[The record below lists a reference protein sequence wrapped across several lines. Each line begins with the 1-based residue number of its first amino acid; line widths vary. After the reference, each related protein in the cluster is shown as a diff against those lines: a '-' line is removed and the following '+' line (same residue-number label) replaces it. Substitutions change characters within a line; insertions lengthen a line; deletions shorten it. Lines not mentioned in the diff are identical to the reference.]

1 MFLKRARMAPTREA
15 PEATGTF
22 SWSIT
27 TRTTV
32 YAVAAVCVMLIAV
45 IALSHW
51 QFAHGLRRDR
61 LLFLADELRELRAA
75 VKELG
80 ADAQEE
86 IHAESIA
93 HGFLPYYVRLLD
105 EDGHLLATSLD
116 MPDVLHGI
124 SYPEPIAATEFFG
137 STALRRIPDSRS
149 FLTLAAWAE
158 TPDAGRQWVLQIAMD
173 VTYDDVLLR
182 NYRQIL
188 AVVSLVGLCL
198 FAGMAAWI
206 VRYSLRPLHTITRMV
221 QRITAQHLDEH
232 LAPSRWP
239 RELAVLALAFD
250 GMLDRLKEAVARL
263 QQFSADLAHELR
275 TPIQNLMLE
284 TEVTLARIRTE
295 PEYQEGLIHN
305 LEELRRLA
313 VMVDDL
319 LFLARAESPQ
329 RELGW
334 QALDALDALQKA
346 WDFFD
351 AMAEEQ
357 GVAVTCQGGGTV
369 QAEPQLLHRALTNLL
384 SNALR
389 HTPAGGTITLAAET
403 DTSGACELC
412 VSDTGRGIAPQ
423 HLPRLFD
430 RFYQV
435 EPDRPR
441 SLEGMGLGLS
451 IVKSIMDLHGG
462 RVEARSTPSE
472 GSTFT
477 LYFPAQPTAKKTPT

>member
-1 MFLKRARMAPTREA
+1 MFLKNARMSPIREA
-15 PEATGTF
+15 PGTS

-27 TRTTV
+27 TRITV
-32 YAVAAVCVMLIAV
+32 YAVAAACAMLTAV

-51 QFAHGLRRDR
+51 QFAHGLRHDR

-80 ADAQEE
+80 AEAQEE

-105 EDGHLLATSLD
+105 ENGRRLATSPNT
-116 MPDVLHGI
+116 PDALHDI
-124 SYPEPIAATEFFG
+124 PFPEPLATTEFFG
-137 STALRRIPDSRS
+137 STAFQRIPDGRS

-158 TPDAGRQWVLQIAMD
+158 TPDTSRQWLLQIALD

-182 NYRQIL
+182 NYRRIL
-188 AVVSLVGLCL
+188 TVVSLAGLCL
-198 FAGMAAWI
+198 FAGAAAWI
-206 VRYSLRPLHTITRMV
+206 VHYSLRPLHTITR
-221 QRITAQHLDEH
+221 TARRMTARHLDER
-232 LAPSRWP
+232 LTPSGWP

-250 GMLDRLKEAVARL
+250 AMLDRLKDSVQRL

-284 TEVTLARIRTE
+284 TEVTLVRTRTAS
-295 PEYQEGLIHN
+295 EYQEALTHN

-329 RELGW
+329 RELGR
-334 QALDALDALQKA
+334 QALDTIDTLQKA

-351 AMAEEQ
+351 AVAEEQ
-357 GVAVTCQGGGTV
+357 GVVVAYHGCGTV
-369 QAEPQLLHRALTNLL
+369 HAEPQLLHRALTNLL

-389 HTPAGGTITLAAET
+389 YTPAGGTITLAAET
-403 DTSGACELC
+403 DASGACALR
-412 VSDTGRGIAPQ
+412 VSDTGCGIASE
-423 HLPRLFD
+423 HLPKLFG

-435 EPDRPR
+435 EPDRSR
-441 SLEGMGLGLS
+441 SLAGMGLGLS

-462 RVEARSTPSE
+462 RVEV
-472 GSTFT
+472 GSRLSQGAAFT
-477 LYFPAQPTAKKTPT
+477 LHFPAWHPAKKTPS